1 MPSILAAESPFTR
14 QIRIPDSAW
23 DKESYVPAIGLALSS
38 NAITPNF
45 LFTHEDKNLF
55 ESIRRNNMRVLTACM
70 LLLMVMIAIFSWQ
83 QNQLGAK
90 RQQLNK
96 LETQLLTYN
105 PPVEKDLLL
114 ALYTKTKQ
122 KRQLAAEIARRY
134 TPAAM
139 ITEISQITPPNI
151 RLLNIDAL
159 FDQKKSGKAKE
170 AQRNVT
176 IEGLVFGDAGT
187 FETSLASYL
196 LSLKNSPLFQKP
208 SVQNKQIEYYNDQE
222 VLHFTT
228 KLVLD

>member
-1 MPSILAAESPFTR
+1 
-14 QIRIPDSAW
+14 
-23 DKESYVPAIGLALSS
+23 
-38 NAITPNF
+38 
-45 LFTHEDKNLF
+45 LFTHEDKNQF
-55 ESIRRNNMRVLTACM
+55 ESIRSNNMRVLTACM
-70 LLLMVMIAIFSWQ
+70 LILMVMIAIFSWQ

-114 ALYTKTKQ
+114 ALYAKTKQ

-159 FDQKKSGKAKE
+159 FDQKKSGKTKE

-176 IEGLVFGDAGT
+176 IEGIVFGDAGT

-196 LSLKNSPLFQKP
+196 LSLKNSPMFQKP